1 MPYGKYVFLSH
12 KIDKKSEYVKNI
24 ELFISFSGQLYI
36 LKISVVREILKTP
49 LLYQNA
55 SIVNFRCAIQIL
67 NELLYYHFMHDFLE
81 GLGQGQR
88 LFFHSISRR

>member
-24 ELFISFSGQLYI
+24 ELFISLSGQLYI

-49 LLYQNA
+49 RLHRH
-55 SIVNFRCAIQIL
+55 IR
-67 NELLYYHFMHDFLE
+67 YHFYIRMPL
-81 GLGQGQR
+81 L
-88 LFFHSISRR
+88 SILDVQFKF